1 MNYPSLVIETG
12 GIEIRFC
19 LPGHAPGIL
28 AFPLLAEMG
37 ALRSAARAAHLEGI
51 GTSESPNV
59 TVTLNNVGNKAN
71 DLIGFPL
78 RARARIEQDGE
89 TLFEGVVSR
98 VDYGVAL
105 NLEISA

>member
-1 MNYPSLVIETG
+1 MNYPTLIIETG

-28 AFPLLAEMG
+28 AYPLLAEIG

-59 TVTLNNVGNKAN
+59 TVALNNAGNKAN

-78 RARARIEQDGE
+78 RSRARLEQDGE
-89 TLFEGVVSR
+89 TIFGGVISR

-105 NLEISA
+105 TLEISA